1 MESKA
6 LYTWVQGV
14 FSIEQPCMAMSLL
27 SSLSIRNQ
35 DFCLHALV
43 DPGRRVQDQVERK
56 VRKNRASM
64 LTLLC
69 PYSI

>member
-6 LYTWVQGV
+6 LYTWVQDV

-43 DPGRRVQDQVERK
+43 DRERRVLDQVERI

-64 LTLLC
+64 
-69 PYSI
+69 